1 MDILQTIIL
10 GLVQGLTEF
19 IPVSSSG
26 HLIIAQH
33 FLLGVSDHLYL
44 EFINIGTVLA
54 LVVYF
59 RKRLL
64 QIGREVI
71 EEKKYSLLRNIIL
84 TSIPAGLVGFIL
96 SDFIDNT
103 AFFGSIWTVV
113 CTLLVVGVVMIIL
126 EKLPK
131 KSFVQNGDS
140 LPWQRALLIGIAQI
154 TALVPG
160 VSRSGSTIIT
170 GRLMGLAP
178 AEAAEYS
185 FLASLPIMLA
195 VTCKLFIKS
204 GDRAYF
210 MEHLPGL
217 VVGNIAAFV
226 AGILA
231 IGFLMRFLSK
241 HGLSV
246 FGWYRVAL
254 AGVLVVILLIQ

>member
-26 HLIIAQH
+26 HLVIAQH
-33 FLLGVSDHLYL
+33 FLLGASDHLYL
-44 EFINIGTVLA
+44 EFINIGTVFA

-59 RKRLL
+59 RRRLL
-64 QIGREVI
+64 EIGREVI
-71 EEKKYSLLRNIIL
+71 EQKKYSLLRNIIL
-84 TSIPAGLVGFIL
+84 TSIPAGIVGLAL
-96 SDFIDNT
+96 SDFIDRT
-103 AFFGSIWTVV
+103 PFFGSIWTVV
-113 CTLLVVGVVMIIL
+113 CALLIVGAVMIIL

-131 KSFVQNGDS
+131 KSIVQNGES
-140 LPWQRALLIGIAQI
+140 LSWQRALLIGFAQI

-170 GRLMGLAP
+170 GRLMGLAA

-204 GDRAYF
+204 SDRAYF
-210 MEHLPGL
+210 IEHLPVL
-217 VVGNIAAFV
+217 VVGNIAAFI

-231 IGFLMRFLSK
+231 IGFLMRFLSR
-241 HGLSV
+241 HGLAA

-254 AGVLVVILLIQ
+254 AGVLLLVLLIQ

>member
-10 GLVQGLTEF
+10 GVIQGLTEF

-26 HLIIAQH
+26 HLVIAQH
-33 FLLGVSDHLYL
+33 FLLGTSDHLYL

-54 LVVYF
+54 LMIYF

-64 QIGREVI
+64 QLGREVT
-71 EEKKYSLLRNIIL
+71 EQKKYSLLRNIIL
-84 TSIPAGLVGFIL
+84 TSIPAGLVGFLL
-96 SDFIDNT
+96 SDFIDT
-103 AFFGSIWTVV
+103 TPFFGSIWTVV
-113 CTLLVVGVVMIIL
+113 CTLAVVGVVMIIL
-126 EKLPK
+126 ERLPK
-131 KSFVQNGDS
+131 KSVVQDGQS
-140 LPWQRALLIGIAQI
+140 LSWQRALTIGIAQI
-154 TALVPG
+154 TALMPG

-170 GRLMGLAP
+170 GRLMGMAP

-210 MEHLPGL
+210 LEHLPSL
-217 VVGNIAAFV
+217 IIGNVAAFC

-241 HGLSV
+241 HGLQA
-246 FGWYRVAL
+246 FGWYRVVL
-254 AGVLVVILLIQ
+254 AGVLAVTLLVQ

>member
-26 HLIIAQH
+26 HLVIAQH
-33 FLLGVSDHLYL
+33 FLLGASDHLYL
-44 EFINIGTVLA
+44 EFINIGTVFA

-59 RKRLL
+59 RKRL
-64 QIGREVI
+64 IEIAREVI
-71 EEKKYSLLRNIIL
+71 EQKKYSLLRNIVL
-84 TSIPAGLVGFIL
+84 TSIPAGIVGFIL
-96 SDFIDNT
+96 SDYIDKT
-103 AFFGSIWTVV
+103 PFFGSIWTVV
-113 CTLLVVGVVMIIL
+113 CTLLIIGVVMIIL
-126 EKLPK
+126 ERLPK
-131 KSFVQNGDS
+131 KSIVQNGDS
-140 LPWQRALLIGIAQI
+140 LPWQRALLIGVAQI
-154 TALVPG
+154 AALVPG

-210 MEHLPGL
+210 MEHLPVL
-217 VVGNIAAFV
+217 IVGNIAAFV

-241 HGLSV
+241 HGLAA
-246 FGWYRVAL
+246 FGWYRVVL
-254 AGVLVVILLIQ
+254 AGVLVIILLVQ